1 MRILLADS
9 YEIARSGLRLIL
21 ERRGWTVVAEA
32 SDGQVA
38 VQKAVE
44 LKPDVAILEYE
55 LPTVNGGYAA
65 RQIRDRVPGTEVLI
79 FTDHD
84 SDRVLADVHAAGA
97 LGYLLKSESK
107 QALYM
112 AMESMM
118 HHEPFFAS
126 GISERMIRTYLST
139 ERADQDPLTPKERLI
154 VQLVAEGKSN
164 KEAARIL
171 NMSVKTV
178 ETHRAAAMAKLGCSS
193 TAELV
198 RYAVRAKLTE
208 P

>member
-1 MRILLADS
+1 MRILVADS

-21 ERRGWTVVAEA
+21 ERRGWKVVAEA

-44 LKPDVAILEYE
+44 LQPDVAILEYE
-55 LPTVNGGYAA
+55 LPTMNGAYAA

-84 SDRVLADVHAAGA
+84 SDRALANVYAAGA
-97 LGYLLKSESK
+97 LGYLLKSEPK
-107 QALYM
+107 QALYT
-112 AMESMM
+112 AVESMV
-118 HHEPFFAS
+118 HHQPFFAS
-126 GISERMIRTYLST
+126 SISERMLSSYLST

-164 KEAARIL
+164 KQAARIL
-171 NMSVKTV
+171 NVSVKTV
-178 ETHRAAAMAKLGCSS
+178 ETHRASAMAKLDCSS

-198 RYAVRAKLTE
+198 RYAVRAKLTQ